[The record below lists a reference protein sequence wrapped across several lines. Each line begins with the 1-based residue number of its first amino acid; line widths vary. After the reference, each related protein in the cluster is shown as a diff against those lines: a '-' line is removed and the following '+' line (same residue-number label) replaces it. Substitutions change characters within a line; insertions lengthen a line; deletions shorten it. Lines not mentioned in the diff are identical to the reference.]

1 MLGRRDPQRSLFE
14 AQAWPHRVPDDSFYA
29 RMGTVNDVLF
39 PDDDLAGAYCADNGR
54 PSLPPSLLSGI
65 TLLQFYDDVSDQ
77 EAIARL
83 NFDLRWKVAL
93 NLPLDFTP
101 PHPSSLSVFRKRL
114 VDHGQERYAFNRL
127 VQVGRAAGFLPEKI
141 TVLVDTLSQH
151 GAGAVQDTFTLIRKG
166 IRRVLK
172 LAGYQVPLKRRGL
185 AANLAAYLDSD
196 HKAEIDWADPAAR
209 AAQLKVLA
217 QDAEAVLDLALEQVA
232 DPEVRAAAWLLTKI
246 LGDDLTLDEAGEPQI
261 AEGTAPDRI
270 VSLTDLEMR
279 HGRTHRP
286 TLAAGQG
293 HGQSAAQRFDGRK
306 WQVAEEPGSE
316 LLVAVEPVPANVGDG
331 RDLLAVIEHV
341 EVQAYITVERVI
353 ADGAYGTGDNRAA
366 CAERRT
372 DLVSPLAVPHDPDV
386 AKTAFAIDLVA
397 HTVTCPHGHTT
408 SIYTVAKDEQR
419 RPVKTFVFE
428 RKTCEAC
435 PLFARCVHS
444 KTQGRSITM
453 HYHEALLQAARQRQA
468 TDEFQALYRQRPAVE
483 RKIAESSEHGA
494 KQARYLGQLKNRL
507 QAQWT
512 GAVINL
518 KRLFKL
524 FQGDLP
530 RMRSVL
536 MALI

>member
-1 MLGRRDPQRSLFE
+1 M
-14 AQAWPHRVPDDSFYA
+14 
-29 RMGTVNDVLF
+29 T
-39 PDDDLAGAYCADNGR
+39 
-54 PSLPPSLLSGI
+54 
-65 TLLQFYDDVSDQ
+65 T
-77 EAIARL
+77 
-83 NFDLRWKVAL
+83 
-93 NLPLDFTP
+93 
-101 PHPSSLSVFRKRL
+101 
-114 VDHGQERYAFNRL
+114 
-127 VQVGRAAGFLPEKI
+127 
-141 TVLVDTLSQH
+141 
-151 GAGAVQDTFTLIRKG
+151 
-166 IRRVLK
+166 
-172 LAGYQVPLKRRGL
+172 
-185 AANLAAYLDSD
+185 
-196 HKAEIDWADPAAR
+196 
-209 AAQLKVLA
+209 
-217 QDAEAVLDLALEQVA
+217 
-232 DPEVRAAAWLLTKI
+232 
-246 LGDDLTLDEAGEPQI
+246 DEAGAPQI

-293 HGQSAAQRFDGRK
+293 HGQSASQRFDGRK
-306 WQVAEEPGSE
+306 WQVAEELTRE

-331 RDLLAVIEHV
+331 RDLLAVID
-341 EVQAYITVERVI
+341 QAEEQARVTVERVI

-366 CAERRT
+366 CAERKA
-372 DLVSPLAVPHDPDV
+372 DLVSPLAVPHDPEV
-386 AKTAFAIDLVA
+386 AKTAFVIDLVA
-397 HTVTCPHGHTT
+397 NTVTCPQGHTT
-408 SIYTVAKDEQR
+408 TTFTAAKDEQR

-444 KTQGRSITM
+444 KTQGRSITL

-468 TDEFQALYRQRPAVE
+468 TNEFKALYRQRPAVE

-524 FQGDLP
+524 FQGDLS